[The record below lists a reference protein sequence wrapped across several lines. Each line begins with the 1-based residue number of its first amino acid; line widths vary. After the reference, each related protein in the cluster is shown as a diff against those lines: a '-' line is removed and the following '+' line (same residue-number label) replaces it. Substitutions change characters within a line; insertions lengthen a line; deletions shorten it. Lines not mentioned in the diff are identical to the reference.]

1 MAAEPAEWE
10 AVDLPVRLKA
20 VELVDTDKH
29 SLSNNNN
36 TEVRLECQLQI
47 LDLDPWGLWGL
58 VVEAMVVIQGLAN
71 MERIASKKIPVPSV
85 TQINS
90 HR

>member
-1 MAAEPAEWE
+1 MVAAEPAEWE

-20 VELVDTDKH
+20 VEVVDTDKH

-47 LDLDPWGLWGL
+47 LDLDPWGL

-71 MERIASKKIPVPSV
+71 SERIASKRIPVPSV

>member
-20 VELVDTDKH
+20 VEVVDTDKR

-36 TEVRLECQLQI
+36 TYVRLQCQLRI
-47 LDLDPWGLWGL
+47 LGLDPWGL

-71 MERIASKKIPVPSV
+71 MERIASKKIPPVPSV

>member
-1 MAAEPAEWE
+1 MVAAEPAEWE
-10 AVDLPVRLKA
+10 AVDLPVRLKV
-20 VELVDTDKH
+20 VEVVDTDKR

-36 TEVRLECQLQI
+36 TYVRLYCQLQI
-47 LDLDPWGLWGL
+47 LGLDPWGL

-71 MERIASKKIPVPSV
+71 MERIASKKIPPVLSV

>member
-1 MAAEPAEWE
+1 MVAAEPAEWE
-10 AVDLPVRLKA
+10 AVDLAVRLKA
-20 VELVDTDKH
+20 VEVVDTDKH

-47 LDLDPWGLWGL
+47 LDLDLWGL

>member
-1 MAAEPAEWE
+1 MVAAEPAEWE
-10 AVDLPVRLKA
+10 AVDSPVRLKA
-20 VELVDTDKH
+20 VEAVDTDKH

-47 LDLDPWGLWGL
+47 LDLDLWGL

-71 MERIASKKIPVPSV
+71 LERIASKKIPVPSV